1 MLRINNLSLSLD
13 DALTK
18 EKELYSLQNL
28 IQQKYHIHSE
38 EIISLSIARKAIDA
52 RRNKV
57 KFIYNVNVSL
67 QKEEPYIKKYKEID
81 YTKKI
86 QYEPPHSGDK
96 SLQIRPMIIGFGPA
110 GIFAGLL
117 LAEQGYRPLILER
130 GLDVDT
136 RTKHWE
142 EFLKTGQFKETGSIL
157 FGEGGAGT
165 FSDGKLTTLKNDYRS
180 QFILNTLV
188 DAGADEEILY
198 LNRPH
203 IGTDML
209 KGVIKNIRK
218 RIEQLGGEVRFGH
231 FVTDFVIEDNK
242 LNRLVIN
249 HNQTIDCEVVLMG
262 IGHSARETFKTLY
275 EKQVL
280 LQKKPFSMG
289 VRIEHPQKLIN
300 KAQYGSYANHKALGA
315 ADYKLSYH
323 AKNGRTA
330 YTFCMCPGGFVVSSV
345 SEPGMVATNGMSLHA
360 RDNDLANSALLV
372 NVTPSDFPS
381 EHPLAGMHLQQTIER
396 KAFQLAGKNNNAP
409 VQLVEDFMGDKLS
422 KSLGQV
428 IPSYKPGFAFVK
440 MSDVLPHYVT
450 DTLKEALVFF
460 DGRINGFAMNDA
472 VLTGPETRSSSPVRI
487 MRNDLH
493 ESNIIG
499 LFPMGEGAGYAGGIM
514 SSAIDGMKTAEH
526 LIQQY
531 KPFE

>member
-13 DALTK
+13 DALKK
-18 EKELYSLQNL
+18 EKELHSLQNL
-28 IQQKYHIHSE
+28 IQQKYHIHSD

-67 QKEEPYIKKYKEID
+67 QKEEPYVKKYKEID
-81 YTKKI
+81 YAKEI

-96 SLQIRPMIIGFGPA
+96 SLQIRPIIIGFGPA

-188 DAGADEEILY
+188 DAGADKEILY

-218 RIEQLGGEVRFGH
+218 RIEQLGGEIRFGH

-249 HNQTIDCEVVLMG
+249 HNETIDCEVVLMG
-262 IGHSARETFKTLY
+262 IGHSARETFETLH
-275 EKQVL
+275 EKQVS
-280 LQKKPFSMG
+280 LQQKPFSMG

-360 RDNDLANSALLV
+360 RDNVLV

-381 EHPLAGMHLQQTIER
+381 EHPLAGIHLQQTIEQ
-396 KAFQLAGKNNNAP
+396 KAYEVAGNNYHAP
-409 VQLVEDFMGDKLS
+409 VQLVKDFMGGKVS
-422 KSLGQV
+422 QSLGSV
-428 IPSYKPGFAFVK
+428 TPSYKPGYKFVR
-440 MSDVLPHYVT
+440 MSDVLPQYIT
-450 DTLKEALVFF
+450 DTLKEALPFF
-460 DGRINGFAMNDA
+460 DRRINGFAMDDA
-472 VLTGPETRSSSPVRI
+472 VLTGPETRSSSPIRMVR
-487 MRNDLH
+487 DEEH
-493 ESNIIG
+493 ESNIKG

-514 SSAIDGMKTAEH
+514 SSAIDGMKTAEV
-526 LIQQY
+526 IISKYCNKQ
-531 KPFE
+531 K